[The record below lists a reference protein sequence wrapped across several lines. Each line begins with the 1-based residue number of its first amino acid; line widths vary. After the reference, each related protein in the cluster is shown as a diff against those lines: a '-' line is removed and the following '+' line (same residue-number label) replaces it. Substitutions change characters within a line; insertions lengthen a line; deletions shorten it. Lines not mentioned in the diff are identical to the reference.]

1 MTMAE
6 FRKMILTDKG
16 RNLIA
21 KLIDGA
27 SGVQFTRLAL
37 SSTAYSDAQIP
48 GLSSIGNVKQTIPVS
63 RTVKLSTAAVK
74 LEGAITNENLT
85 AGYTLNSIAVYAA
98 DPDLGEILYSVAGAS
113 VAGYVPPYN
122 GVTVSGVYITVTTT
136 VSNADN
142 INLTVDP
149 AAVATIGD
157 VEDLQKQISDL
168 QAFVGYTDADIYG
181 VEVDFV
187 NKKFTRLA
195 AAVGKTPGTP
205 FNAMNAFGGRKRC
218 NLTDDG
224 RVAAYYGDTGY
235 TETGALA
242 TAIDLNPEGTESPDA
257 SLQFSA
263 GTHVQ
268 VMVEQPRF
276 YYKVVP
282 LAVEKVVGGQ
292 GYHMRK
298 ARYYISDQPKA
309 GFKLHPAFIYNGVEN
324 EKIYLSAYEGCAEN
338 SSGVYNLDDSAH
350 TSTDKLS
357 SIANVKPISGAKSSL
372 TRSIARTMA
381 HNRGTGWEQM
391 YCATISASQMLML
404 IEYASFNMQSAIG
417 SGVTSKTDDGSSNM
431 AEITGATTNLGN
443 ASGAVTNTNGWNVV
457 SYRGEENLWG
467 NIWKFVDGMNINANG
482 IHELYVAD
490 HGFADNSMADPYKN
504 AGITLAKGNGYVSA
518 FGYNEEFDWLFATSE
533 VAGSSALPVGDY
545 FWQNYTYAGM
555 LIALLGTGWSYGLDA
570 GPFGWVVSN
579 ASGISPRDV
588 GARPVY
594 IPKTTA
600 A

>member
-1 MTMAE
+1 MAE

-48 GLSSIGNVKQTIPVS
+48 DLSSISNVKQTIPVS

-168 QAFVGYTDADIYG
+168 QAFVGYTDSDIYG

-205 FNAMNAFGGRKRC
+205 FDSCPAFGGRRRC
-218 NLTDDG
+218 NLTDG
-224 RVAAYYGDTGY
+224 GVVVAYYGDPGFSTTGKL
-235 TETGALA
+235 TQAVTLNDETTFAV
-242 TAIDLNPEGTESPDA
+242 GTI
-257 SLQFSA
+257 
-263 GTHVQ
+263 VQ
-268 VMVEQPRF
+268 VMVEQPKF

-282 LAVEKVVGGQ
+282 ILVENRAKGAITRKV
-292 GYHMRK
+292 
-298 ARYYISDQPKA
+298 RYYVSDKPKA
-309 GFKLHPAFIYNGVEN
+309 GFKVHPAFICDGKEN
-324 EKIYLSAYEGCAEN
+324 EKIYLSAFEASLYDTSAGAY
-338 SSGVYNLDDSAH
+338 VMDDSQIADF
-350 TSTDKLS
+350 SADMLA
-357 SIANVKPISGAKSSL
+357 SIANAKPISGLTQNL
-372 TRSIARTMA
+372 TRANTRKLA
-381 HNRGTGWEQM
+381 QKRGTGWEQGLIQ
-391 YCATISASQMLML
+391 TGSASNLLML
-404 IEYASFNMQSAIG
+404 VEYAAFNMQKAIG
-417 SGVTSKTDDGSSNM
+417 AGVTNKTDDGATSM
-431 AEITGATTNLGN
+431 TELTGATVNLGN
-443 ASGAVTNTNGWNVV
+443 ASGSVTNANGYNVV

-467 NIWKFVDGMNINANG
+467 NIWTWEDGINANG
-482 IHELYVAD
+482 TEKEVYIAD
-490 HGFADNSMADPYKN
+490 HGFADDTGATPYMA
-504 AGITLAKGNGYVSA
+504 AGFTVDGVGGYVSA
-518 FGYNEEFDWLFATSE
+518 WCYSEAFDWLFI
-533 VAGSSALPVGDY
+533 AGECLGNDALPIGDY
-545 FWQNYTYAGM
+545 FWRADGWRVC
-555 LIALLGTGWSYGLDA
+555 ILGAYWSSGGRS
-570 GPFGWVVSN
+570 GPFYRALDY
-579 ASGISPRDV
+579 ASSDRTRAV
-588 GARPVY
+588 GGRSVY
-594 IPKTTA
+594 VPSKATA
-600 A
+600 